1 MTLTR
6 FLKNFGLFRS
16 LAVGSVLLTFSAVSL
31 ASDSPL
37 FTLPKICLQIAPPL
51 AWNLSDTSQTF
62 EITASKRDKFG
73 KALLLV
79 TYHYEN
85 HSKALPSFTDVLHGI
100 AYIGAPNDDPTAD
113 KKVIIELHGNNRGV
127 SYTRNY
133 IKGQWDMSFSMVLD
147 AKTLSGKMDGVKVF
161 LPTDFKTSQQPDRTT
176 IKDMPIV
183 RSVSCN

>member
-37 FTLPKICLQIAPPL
+37 FTLPKICLQIAPPP

-73 KALLLV
+73 KAAVLV
-79 TYHYEN
+79 THHYEN
-85 HSKALPSFTDVLHGI
+85 HSNTLPSFTDVLQGI
-100 AYIGAPNDDPTAD
+100 AYLGAPNDDPTAD
-113 KKVIIELHGNNRGV
+113 RKVIIELQGNNRGL

-133 IKGQWDMSFSMVLD
+133 IGGQWETSLSMVLD

-161 LPTDFKTSQQPDRTT
+161 LPTGYKTLQQPDRTT

-183 RSVSCN
+183 RNVSCN

>member
-1 MTLTR
+1 MTH
-6 FLKNFGLFRS
+6 
-16 LAVGSVLLTFSAVSL
+16 
-31 ASDSPL
+31 
-37 FTLPKICLQIAPPL
+37 
-51 AWNLSDTSQTF
+51 
-62 EITASKRDKFG
+62 
-73 KALLLV
+73 
-79 TYHYEN
+79 HYEN
-85 HSKALPSFTDVLHGI
+85 HSNTLPSFTDVLHGI

-113 KKVIIELHGNNRGV
+113 KKVIIELQGNNRGV

-133 IKGQWDMSFSMVLD
+133 IKGQWEMSFSMVLD